1 MFPKDQL
8 KVLCQNEIINAEKLN
23 SLIIN
28 SKNSSSEN
36 SNIDTNNN
44 DNLIQQIENKPNKKK
59 RHVVE
64 DR

>member
-23 SLIIN
+23 SFIIN
-28 SKNSSSEN
+28 SKKSSSKN

-44 DNLIQQIENKPNKKK
+44 DKLIQQIENKPNKKK